1 MRGLLLAVFAAAAV
15 SVGVLGVAGRALA
28 ERLSQDYVHEI
39 RVGQIRCNLLDDRSM
54 PLGGAMSR
62 TTNDLTVLMN
72 WITRAVAPLVVGIP
86 LIIGVGFVLLLLD
99 PLLAV
104 ILLVPILVL
113 VPAMRMLAPI
123 LFHQAR
129 KVRAQR
135 GRLSPQV
142 LARGTM
148 AAASG
153 VATALL
159 FGTWLF
165 GGIPTHSVAGAVT
178 MVGFLVAPIYHLGR
192 VVEQRQAYR
201 VARQVERPA
210 INGRDVPVPAR
221 AEVPQPLEVPQ
232 PVEVLPRVE
241 VQRVEVQPVAVQ
253 RVEGGRV
260 PSAAVRGAVLAA
272 YVELSDGTT
281 MPDLAV
287 RAGARVVVDVGDGGL
302 NSELLERFTALRVGR
317 AAEIVVGGMNLAA
330 AGPEAFRQTVGYV
343 ARGIVLSVGTVSAT
357 VRYRSPG
364 SESEEVER
372 MLAEVGLAHRVAG
385 LPQGADTVLVRGGE
399 PLTVTERARLLLA
412 GAMLDMPSLLVFDHL
427 DTALGPAGRI
437 MMRSLLADYPGAV
450 ILASAD
456 PEQIITPTH
465 IWRPDGVHQ
474 IALT

>member
-39 RVGQIRCNLLDDRSM
+39 WVGQIRCNLLDDRSM
-54 PLGGAMSR
+54 PLGGAVSR

-99 PLLAV
+99 PMLAV
-104 ILLVPILVL
+104 ILLVPILL

-123 LFHQAR
+123 LFHRAR

-148 AAASG
+148 AVASVVAA
-153 VATALL
+153 ALL
-159 FGTWLF
+159 FGSWLF
-165 GGIPTHSVAGAVT
+165 GGISTHSVAGAVT
-178 MVGFLVAPIYHLGR
+178 MVGFLVAPIHKLGR